1 MDACKICGSPRDP
14 LHTNCKFCGTSYQ
27 LSNITGETYI
37 NALSSILKSAESSDA
52 KVSAIS
58 TFAMPFDLEGILQ
71 FLAFCH
77 GNAQML
83 TNAEGEEIQG
93 AWYGKAK
100 MAFAQLKIKSIA
112 NPSLAPFVAEYEPLY
127 GVNARKPLTGSTKV
141 LLGGLVLMV
150 ICSWFLVN
158 EENRTKS
165 EQNLERQ
172 RLQAI
177 SEKVQA
183 AIVSKDWESAE
194 TLANQ
199 IQWTAKDTGT
209 LFAKEGAPFIKMRE
223 GYLKQIQTAKNQTR

>member
-27 LSNITGETYI
+27 LSNVTGETYI
-37 NALSSILKSAESSDA
+37 NALSAILKNAESSEA
-52 KVSAIS
+52 RVSAIS
-58 TFAMPFDLEGILQ
+58 TFAMPLDLEGILQ

-83 TNAEGEEIQG
+83 TTDVQGEKIQG

-100 MAFAQLKIKSIA
+100 MAFAQLKIKSIT

-127 GVNARKPLTGSTKV
+127 GVNSRKPIQGSTK
-141 LLGGLVLMV
+141 GLIAGFCVLMA
-150 ICSWFLVN
+150 FLLSMVYL
-158 EENRTKS
+158 ENREKR
-165 EQNLERQ
+165 LETQ

-177 SEKVQA
+177 SEKVQDA
-183 AIVSKDWESAE
+183 LARRNWDEAE

-199 IQWTAKDTGT
+199 IQWTAKDTGI

-223 GYLKQIQTAKNQTR
+223 GYLKQIQTAKTQTR

>member
-37 NALSSILKSAESSDA
+37 NALSAILKSAESSDA
-52 KVSAIS
+52 RVSAIS

-141 LLGGLVLMV
+141 LLGGLVLMA

-158 EENRTKS
+158 EENRTKG

-209 LFAKEGAPFIKMRE
+209 LFAKEGAPFVKMRE

>member
-14 LHTNCKFCGTSYQ
+14 LHTNCKFCGISYQ
-27 LSNITGETYI
+27 LSNITGEIYI

-150 ICSWFLVN
+150 ICSLFLVN
-158 EENRTKS
+158 DENRTKS